1 MTTAT
6 PSPVSLTETAAPPN
20 NRVRRRPAA
29 RALYAFD
36 DCPPDRLIRLC
47 RILCDRGYR
56 GDSALYVMP
65 HTHRFYLSIEE
76 TIPEDGAPLSPT
88 LLLEEFGCRIVS
100 ASILCCLGEHARCL
114 CAHDAIPTMAAL
126 MLHPK

>member
-6 PSPVSLTETAAPPN
+6 PHPVSLTGTAAPPP
-20 NRVRRRPAA
+20 RPHRRTAA
-29 RALYAFD
+29 QALYAFD
-36 DCPPDRLIRLC
+36 SCTPDRLIRLC
-47 RILCDRGYR
+47 AILCDRGYH
-56 GDSALYVMP
+56 GDSALYIMP
-65 HTHRFYLSIEE
+65 NSRRFYLSVEE
-76 TIPEDGAPLSPT
+76 PLSEEGMPLPPT

-126 MLHPK
+126 MLHTK